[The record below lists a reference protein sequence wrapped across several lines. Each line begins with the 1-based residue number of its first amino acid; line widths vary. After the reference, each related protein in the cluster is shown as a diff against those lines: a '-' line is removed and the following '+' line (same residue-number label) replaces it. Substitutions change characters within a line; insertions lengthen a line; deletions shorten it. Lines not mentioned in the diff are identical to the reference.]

1 MGALSAPVV
10 AGDEDSEPKRPV
22 LPKAGVD
29 AAVLKAAVLA
39 GAEAAPKLAKP
50 PLLAAEEAWTR

>member
-10 AGDEDSEPKRPV
+10 AGDEDTEPKRPV

-29 AAVLKAAVLA
+29 AAVPKAAVLA
-39 GAEAAPKLAKP
+39 GAEAAPKLAKS
-50 PLLAAEEAWTR
+50 PLLAAEGACTR